1 MSSKLKEYGYNEF
14 YERQLKELNISD
26 ERLSVGRVIEVQKDL
41 LTIITEYG
49 EKHAKLKGS
58 LFYNN
63 KVYNEYPTVGD
74 FIIIKHNEN
83 GDDVIYKVLKRK
95 SKFSRM
101 DSFNEIEQLV
111 ACNFDYVCIMSS
123 LNYDFN
129 LQRIERYL
137 SIAWESGAVPI
148 ILLTKSDLCSDS
160 EEKRV
165 EVEGVAPGVKVIV
178 ISSINGEG
186 IDEFKG
192 IIKKGETIV
201 FLGSS
206 GVGKSTLVNTLA
218 GEQIMKV
225 NGIREIDS
233 KGRHTTTHR
242 QLIMLKNGTMIIDT
256 PGMRELQMWVVNE
269 GLDNTFSEIEEIA
282 KGCRFRDCTHEHEPG
297 CAVKEALENG
307 KISKERWKNY
317 LKLKREIRFAEIQQ
331 KSRQRDMA
339 KMYKE
344 LKTISYTTKNK
355 KIVKYN

>member
-41 LTIITEYG
+41 FTIITEYG

-111 ACNFDYVCIMSS
+111 ACNFDYVCIRSS

-137 SIAWESGAVPI
+137 S
-148 ILLTKSDLCSDS
+148 
-160 EEKRV
+160 
-165 EVEGVAPGVKVIV
+165 
-178 ISSINGEG
+178 
-186 IDEFKG
+186 
-192 IIKKGETIV
+192 IV